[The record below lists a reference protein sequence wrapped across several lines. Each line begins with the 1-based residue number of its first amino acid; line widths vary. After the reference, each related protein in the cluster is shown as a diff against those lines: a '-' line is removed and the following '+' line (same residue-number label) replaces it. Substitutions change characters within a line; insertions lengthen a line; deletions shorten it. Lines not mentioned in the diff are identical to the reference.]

1 MSGQII
7 AAIDDILGRLRE
19 SERQFPTKEVG
30 DFFENP
36 AYVHLHVRTDEMT
49 NLHALLKSELADRY
63 GPDSGK
69 IALLDSIRGSDTTKN
84 ASLFR
89 TSIDYL
95 TSLRTFVL
103 STLPSETAQPAGST
117 ISVTVHGDMVG
128 SAIGGTSAETRYS
141 ASETVTINPQ
151 AIDELLAMI
160 RDLTAGRVL
169 DEGKESELAG
179 LRAELDALRAEK
191 TAEPSRLQAT
201 LKKIASFGSDMLSKT
216 TAAVLSETAK
226 RLLFG
231 LP

>member
-19 SERQFPTKEVG
+19 SERQFPSKEVG

-36 AYVHLHVRTDEMT
+36 AYAHLHVRTDEMT
-49 NLHALLKSELADRY
+49 NLHALLKSELSERY
-63 GPDSGK
+63 GPSTGK
-69 IALLDSIRGSDTTKN
+69 IALLESIRGSDTTRN
-84 ASLFR
+84 ATLFR

-103 STLPSETAQPAGST
+103 STLPAETSQPAGST

-128 SAIGGTSAETRYS
+128 NAIGGTNAQASYS
-141 ASETVTINPQ
+141 ASETVTVDPH

-160 RDLTAGRVL
+160 RDLTAGRDL
-169 DEGKESELAG
+169 DEAKESELAD
-179 LRAELDALRAEK
+179 LRGELEALRTEN

-201 LKKIASFGSDMLSKT
+201 LMKIASFGSDMLSKT